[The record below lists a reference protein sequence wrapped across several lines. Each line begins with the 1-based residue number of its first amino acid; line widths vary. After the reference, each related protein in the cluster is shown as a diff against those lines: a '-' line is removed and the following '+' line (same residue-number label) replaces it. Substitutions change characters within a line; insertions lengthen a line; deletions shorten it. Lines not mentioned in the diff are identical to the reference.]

1 MFQAFVYNGIIYIDF
16 PSNSF
21 LFIYSRGWSQ
31 EMSCR
36 HINNIDGGSEL
47 LYELLHYQSSY
58 LAQLTW
64 KVTTNTYLHT
74 SNTFLTSRLATF
86 SNEGNTTFVYGNIHL
101 HVLKKMQ
108 FILIESTPK
117 WSIHS
122 WKEIICDYLEL
133 YKPTVTSL

>member
-1 MFQAFVYNGIIYIDF
+1 MN
-16 PSNSF
+16 
-21 LFIYSRGWSQ
+21 
-31 EMSCR
+31 
-36 HINNIDGGSEL
+36 
-47 LYELLHYQSSY
+47 YELLHYQSSY

-101 HVLKKMQ
+101 HVHVLKKMQ

-122 WKEIICDYLEL
+122 WKEIMWLSWTLQAHSNLTLNKDKCIIVNCEIGPILEFLFKSCKIYRYLFI
-133 YKPTVTSL
+133 YYVQ

>member
-1 MFQAFVYNGIIYIDF
+1 MN
-16 PSNSF
+16 
-21 LFIYSRGWSQ
+21 
-31 EMSCR
+31 
-36 HINNIDGGSEL
+36 
-47 LYELLHYQSSY
+47 YELLHYQSSY

-101 HVLKKMQ
+101 HVHVLKKMQ

-117 WSIHS
+117 MKHS
-122 WKEIICDYLEL
+122 FMKGNHRWLSWTLQAHSNLTLNKDTCIIVNCEIGPILEFLFKSCKIYRYLFI
-133 YKPTVTSL
+133 YYVQ